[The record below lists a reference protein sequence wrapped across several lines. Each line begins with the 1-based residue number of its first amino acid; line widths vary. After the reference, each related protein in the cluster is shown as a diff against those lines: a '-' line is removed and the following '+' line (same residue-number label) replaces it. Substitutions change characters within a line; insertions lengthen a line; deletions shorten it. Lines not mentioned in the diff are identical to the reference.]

1 MTLMWSS
8 KPTKSHSKGGPGRVL
23 RRLEKCLQKPENQT
37 CSECA
42 NGTPT
47 RASIILPT
55 TAYIMEKET
64 KKEMVGVF
72 CCHKCCSYHM
82 ELGRDI
88 CQVKNLKVAEDCK
101 YFLMRCNR
109 IDLVLEQAV
118 LLTHVN
124 VYSILKGR
132 KRKSRPW
139 RQAEIPWPTEYTRQR
154 CPKA

>member
-1 MTLMWSS
+1 
-8 KPTKSHSKGGPGRVL
+8 VL

-37 CSECA
+37 CSECS

-64 KKEMVGVF
+64 KKGMVGVF

-88 CQVKNLKVAEDCK
+88 CKVKNLKVAEDCK
-101 YFLMRCNR
+101 YFLMRSN
-109 IDLVLEQAV
+109 
-118 LLTHVN
+118 
-124 VYSILKGR
+124 
-132 KRKSRPW
+132 
-139 RQAEIPWPTEYTRQR
+139 
-154 CPKA
+154 